1 MSAQTFLKRPSLQ
14 TLASICSDYTNWAK
28 HLDKGRNS
36 ITDQMPWISFS
47 AIRFITRFVKPEM
60 VVFEYG
66 SGGSTIFWAKH
77 CSKVFSVE
85 HDLDW
90 YQKMKNE
97 ISRLGISNVEYILAP
112 AGNGDVSEPN
122 DPGNPDAYASSDP
135 EFQHKNFESYAK
147 TIDKYPD
154 QSFDIIIVDGR
165 ARPSCIKHALPKLKS
180 KGFLIVDNSERE
192 YYLKPFTFPVSQW
205 EIRKFAGPVPYVLN
219 FSETTILKKLN

>member
-1 MSAQTFLKRPSLQ
+1 M
-14 TLASICSDYTNWAK
+14 
-28 HLDKGRNS
+28 
-36 ITDQMPWISFS
+36 
-47 AIRFITRFVKPEM
+47 
-60 VVFEYG
+60 VFEYG

-77 CSKVFSVE
+77 CKMVVSVE

-97 ISRLGISNVEYILAP
+97 ISRLDLANIEYVLAQAAPGDLPGIMDI
-112 AGNGDVSEPN
+112 
-122 DPGNPDAYASSDP
+122 GNPDAYASSDP
-135 EFQHKNFESYAK
+135 QFHKKNFESYAK

-165 ARPSCIKHALPKLKS
+165 ARPSCIKHALPKLRS
-180 KGFLIVDNSERE
+180 NGFLIVDNSERE
-192 YYLKPFTFPVSQW
+192 YYLKPFTFPASHW